1 MLLEA
6 LLERT
11 TDTEHKFNVNL
22 KKKHQGEPH
31 VPEDGGMVVRVP
43 LDLG

>member
-6 LLERT
+6 LLER

-22 KKKHQGEPH
+22 KKKHHGEPH
-31 VPEDGGMVVRVP
+31 VPENGGMVVRVP
-43 LDLG
+43 VGLG